1 MEALQKRT
9 WAEVS
14 LTNIAHNYNAIRERL
29 PEGCRF
35 LAVVKTNAYGHGA
48 KRVAELCENLGADY
62 LAATNI
68 DDAVQMRSWGVKAPI
83 LIFGYTQPEYTDVL
97 IRKRITQEVDSLE
110 NAREFSLRASKT
122 GQKLRVHLKVDSG
135 MGRLGFVCHG
145 GRSPEEDMLEAMRLP
160 GLDIEGIFTHLAV
173 SDVHNDEYTQMQLDA
188 FNGLVKKLEEK
199 SGCRFRI
206 VHCANSGAVINYRQS
221 ASLGMVRPG
230 LMLYGLYPDRYKG
243 GIELRPA
250 MELKTRVVCVKEL
263 QLGDSVSYGCTFTA
277 EKPMKIAVLPI
288 GYGDGL
294 HRILSGK
301 IDVLISGTRARQI
314 GRICM
319 DLCMVDVTGIPCAVG
334 DVVTI
339 FGRDGNEFIPI
350 EEVAEKAGT
359 ISYEITCALTER
371 VPRVYIGGS
380 GGV

>member
-14 LTNIAHNYNAIRERL
+14 LANIAHNYNAIRERL

-68 DDAVQMRSWGVKAPI
+68 DDAVQMRSWGIKAPI
-83 LIFGYTQPEYTDVL
+83 LIFGYTQPEYTDIL
-97 IRKRITQEVDSLE
+97 IRKRITQTVDCLE
-110 NAREFSLRASKT
+110 AAREFSNLASKL
-122 GQKLRVHLKVDSG
+122 GHRLRVHLKVDTG

-145 GRSPEEDMLEAMRLP
+145 ERNPEEEMLEAMRLP

-173 SDVHNDEYTQMQLDA
+173 SDVHIDEYTQMQLDA
-188 FNGLVKKLEEK
+188 FSGLVKKLEGK
-199 SGCRFRI
+199 SGSEFRI
-206 VHCANSGAVINYRQS
+206 IHCANSGAVINYRQS
-221 ASLGMVRPG
+221 ASLDMVRPG

-263 QLGDSVSYGCTFTA
+263 RRGDCVSYGCTFTA

-294 HRILSGK
+294 HRVLSGK
-301 IDVLISGTRARQI
+301 IDVLVSGTRARQV

-334 DVVTI
+334 DTVTI
-339 FGRDGNEFIPI
+339 FGRDGDGFIPI